1 MPVFH
6 HFLSIFPKNSFHKLL
21 IVYYTYL
28 NVILILKHVV
38 QKRNKKEGATGA
50 PGKEI
55 PCDPLQDQTDKS
67 LWVLPTSIIALRVN
81 FLNPFH
87 Q

>member
-6 HFLSIFPKNSFHKLL
+6 HFLSIFPKNSLHKLL
-21 IVYYTYL
+21 IMDYTYL
-28 NVILILKHVV
+28 NISISKNGCV
-38 QKRNKKEGATGA
+38 QKHNKKEGATGA

-67 LWVLPTSIIALRVN
+67 LGVLPTSIIALRVN

-87 Q
+87 P